1 MTGSVSPFLQVE
13 DGFPKI
19 TSLFRLFFIFWDVC
33 SKRGTEY
40 TAGQVLNITDIIYEM
55 LRDFWVRDANDEM
68 LNPNLFLDKKL
79 PYILHL
85 RNWYLIS

>member
-55 LRDFWVRDANDEM
+55 LRDFWVREGWDVNEI
-68 LNPNLFLDKKL
+68 KTVC
-79 PYILHL
+79 
-85 RNWYLIS
+85 